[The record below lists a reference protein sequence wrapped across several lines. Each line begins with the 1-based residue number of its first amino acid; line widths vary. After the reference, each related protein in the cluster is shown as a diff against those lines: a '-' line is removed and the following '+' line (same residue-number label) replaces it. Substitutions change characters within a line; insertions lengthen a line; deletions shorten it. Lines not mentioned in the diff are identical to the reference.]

1 MKGKWHMTQVQRL
14 GVLCF
19 AAAAAFLCIELGAQA
34 GDAAAI
40 QQQLNAQFR
49 LTTTTADRTDIV
61 TAGDVVTIHQRNLV
75 MFAGTAVPAGNN
87 YMAGN
92 NHAAHEKE
100 RKGGIWQG
108 FGTIL
113 IETNPN
119 TVQREFVPEE
129 KCWVTG
135 ISVQK
140 DGVTFSLFSD
150 PYNGIRYYGDLKVL
164 FPIKKV
170 VPPVDSFMQTIAE
183 VLTVDSQNEQPEPA
197 QPGRK
202 RPAIGDVVQ
211 VPGIAPPPPP
221 ADTPPPSIELGQT
234 EDQVTAAFGQPA
246 KIVRLGVKE
255 IYFYKDMKVTF
266 TDGKVSNVE

>member
-34 GDAAAI
+34 GDTAAI

-61 TAGDVVTIHQRNLV
+61 TAGDVVTIHKRYLV
-75 MFAGTAVPAGNN
+75 MFAGTAVPAANN
-87 YMAGN
+87 YSPRN
-92 NHAAHEKE
+92 PV
-100 RKGGIWQG
+100 GIGQG
-108 FGTIL
+108 FGTNL
-113 IETNPN
+113 IMVNPN
-119 TVQREFVPEE
+119 TVQRTFVPEE

-135 ISVQK
+135 ISMQK

-150 PYNGIRYYGDLKVL
+150 PYNGIRYYGTLKVH
-164 FPIKKV
+164 FPDKKV

-197 QPGRK
+197 PPGRK

-255 IYFYKDMKVTF
+255 IFYYKDMKVTF

>member
-1 MKGKWHMTQVQRL
+1 MDNLRHVMKGKRQMVQTQWFRAFGL
-14 GVLCF
+14 
-19 AAAAAFLCIELGAQA
+19 AAFTLMVSLMLA
-34 GDAAAI
+34 GQTSDIAAI
-40 QQQLNAQFR
+40 QQKLNSQFR
-49 LTTTTADRTDIV
+49 LTRTTADMTDIV
-61 TAGDVVTIHQRNLV
+61 TAGDVVTIHKGNLV
-75 MFAGTAVPAGNN
+75 MFAGTAVPATNN
-87 YMAGN
+87 YKM
-92 NHAAHEKE
+92 
-100 RKGGIWQG
+100 GGIGQG

-119 TVQREFVPEE
+119 TVQRTFVPEE

-150 PYNGIRYYGDLKVL
+150 PYNGIRYYGTLKVL

-183 VLTVDSQNEQPEPA
+183 VLTVDGQNEQPEPA
-197 QPGRK
+197 QHGRI

-211 VPGIAPPPPP
+211 MPGIAPPPPP

-234 EDQVTAAFGQPA
+234 KDEVTAAFGQPA
-246 KIVRLGVKE
+246 KIVKLGVKE
-255 IYFYKDMKVTF
+255 IFYYKEMKVTIHEW
-266 TDGKVSNVE
+266 KSQQC

>member
-14 GVLCF
+14 GVLGF
-19 AAAAAFLCIELGAQA
+19 AATAAFLCIGLAAQA

-40 QQQLNAQFR
+40 QQHLNAQFR
-49 LTTTTADRTDIV
+49 LTTTTADMTDIV
-61 TAGDVVTIHQRNLV
+61 TAGDVVTIHKRNLV
-75 MFAGTAVPAGNN
+75 MFQGTVPAINN
-87 YMAGN
+87 YSPRN
-92 NHAAHEKE
+92 PV
-100 RKGGIWQG
+100 GIGQG
-108 FGTIL
+108 FLTTL
-113 IETNPN
+113 IEVNPN

-129 KCWVTG
+129 KCWVIG
-135 ISVQK
+135 ISMQK

-150 PYNGIRYYGDLKVL
+150 PYNGIRYYGTLKIH
-164 FPIKKV
+164 FPDKKV

-197 QPGRK
+197 QPGRI
-202 RPAIGDVVQ
+202 RPAVGDVVQ

-221 ADTPPPSIELGQT
+221 TDTPPPSIELGQT
-234 EDQVTAAFGQPA
+234 KDEVTAAFGQPA

-255 IYFYKDMKVTF
+255 IFFYKDMKVTF

>member
-49 LTTTTADRTDIV
+49 LTRATADMTDIV
-61 TAGDVVTIHQRNLV
+61 TAGDVVTIHKGNLV
-75 MFAGTAVPAGNN
+75 MFAGTAVPATNN
-87 YMAGN
+87 YKM
-92 NHAAHEKE
+92 
-100 RKGGIWQG
+100 GGIGQG

-119 TVQREFVPEE
+119 TVQRTFVPEE

-150 PYNGIRYYGDLKVL
+150 PYNGIRYYGILKVL

-183 VLTVDSQNEQPEPA
+183 VLTVDRQNEQPEPA
-197 QPGRK
+197 PPGRI

-211 VPGIAPPPPP
+211 LPGIAPPPPP

-234 EDQVTAAFGQPA
+234 RDEVTAAFGQPEKIA
-246 KIVRLGVKE
+246 KLGVKE
-255 IYFYKDMKVTF
+255 IFYYKDMKVTF

>member
-1 MKGKWHMTQVQRL
+1 MKGKRQMVQTRWFRAFGL
-14 GVLCF
+14 
-19 AAAAAFLCIELGAQA
+19 AAFTLMVSLTLA
-34 GDAAAI
+34 GQTSDTAAI

-61 TAGDVVTIHQRNLV
+61 TAGDVVTIHKRYLV
-75 MFAGTAVPAGNN
+75 MFAGTAVPAANN
-87 YMAGN
+87 YSPRN
-92 NHAAHEKE
+92 PV
-100 RKGGIWQG
+100 GIGQG
-108 FGTIL
+108 FGTNL
-113 IETNPN
+113 IMVNPN
-119 TVQREFVPEE
+119 TVQRTFVPEE

-135 ISVQK
+135 ISMQK

-150 PYNGIRYYGDLKVL
+150 PYNGIRYYGTPQLH
-164 FPIKKV
+164 FPDKKV
-170 VPPVDSFMQTIAE
+170 VPPVDSFMQTSAE

-197 QPGRK
+197 PPGRK

-255 IYFYKDMKVTF
+255 IFYYKDMKVTF

>member
-1 MKGKWHMTQVQRL
+1 MKGKWHITQVQRL
-14 GVLCF
+14 GILCF
-19 AAAAAFLCIELGAQA
+19 AAVAAFLCIKLGAQA

-61 TAGDVVTIHQRNLV
+61 TAEDVVTIHQRNLV

-87 YMAGN
+87 YKM
-92 NHAAHEKE
+92 
-100 RKGGIWQG
+100 GGIGQG

-113 IETNPN
+113 IMVNPN

-135 ISVQK
+135 ISMQK
-140 DGVTFSLFSD
+140 DGVTFSLFID
-150 PYNGIRYYGDLKVL
+150 PYNGIRYYGTLKVF
-164 FPIKKV
+164 FPNKKV

-197 QPGRK
+197 QPGRI
-202 RPAIGDVVQ
+202 RPAVGDVVQ
-211 VPGIAPPPPP
+211 LPGIAPPP
-221 ADTPPPSIELGQT
+221 
-234 EDQVTAAFGQPA
+234 
-246 KIVRLGVKE
+246 RLR
-255 IYFYKDMKVTF
+255 ILLRRASSWARPRMR
-266 TDGKVSNVE
+266 